1 MKSKV
6 EDLISWVVVKDLTF
20 MSNHKVFRPVFAA
33 IISGI
38 HIHLDGG
45 DVYGFTRLEC
55 DVNATRR
62 CPVCGE
68 EETSFSINLHAY
80 VIGNGK
86 KPGVA
91 LSAMYRCD
99 TVTVVFDDGIRAYAM
114 QGDTCK
120 AIERI
125 NKEDGEDVI

>member
-1 MKSKV
+1 MKSMTENLMSRV
-6 EDLISWVVVKDLTF
+6 IVMVLTF

-45 DVYGFTRLEC
+45 DVYGFTRIEY
-55 DVNATRR
+55 DVNAARR

-68 EETSFSINLHAY
+68 EEASISINLHAY
-80 VIGNGK
+80 VIGNGE
-86 KPGVA
+86 KPRVA

-99 TVTVVFDDGIRAYAM
+99 TVTIVFDDGIRAYAM